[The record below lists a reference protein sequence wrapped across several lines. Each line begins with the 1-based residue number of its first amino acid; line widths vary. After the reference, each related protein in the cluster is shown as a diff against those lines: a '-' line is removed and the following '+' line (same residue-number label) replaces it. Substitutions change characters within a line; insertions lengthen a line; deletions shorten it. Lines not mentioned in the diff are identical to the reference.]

1 MTTTSFNFTLSSF
14 PDHCEYPYE
23 DEMPNRCGI
32 IHARGPQP
40 QNKIT
45 SNDIQE
51 YIKNFETKMSQFLAG
66 TAEVTG
72 DELKKLG
79 AKDIDAEVE
88 KFISANSQ
96 ELAKD
101 KWLCPLSGKK
111 FKGPDYIRKHIMS
124 KHAEKVEE
132 VKKEVEYF
140 NNYLK
145 DSKRPQLPEH
155 PGNAKR
161 ESVGNSPMGGYR
173 QPHFNASP
181 MPYQGY
187 PYGSAPMM
195 MPRGRGGFSRGGGR
209 NMDAPHRPLIHYR
222 DLDAPASSVDDIF

>member
-1 MTTTSFNFTLSSF
+1 
-14 PDHCEYPYE
+14 
-23 DEMPNRCGI
+23 MPNRCGI

-51 YIKNFETKMSQFLAG
+51 YIKTFETKMSQFLAG
-66 TAEVTG
+66 SAEVPEE
-72 DELKKLG
+72 ELKKLG
-79 AKDIDAEVE
+79 AKDVDAEVE
-88 KFISANSQ
+88 KFISANTQ

-111 FKGPDYIRKHIMS
+111 FKGPEYIRKHIMS

-145 DSKRPQLPEH
+145 DSKRSQLPEH
-155 PGNAKR
+155 PGNAKK
-161 ESVGNSPMGGYR
+161 EGNTNSPMYR
-173 QPHFNASP
+173 QPHFAATP

-187 PYGSAPMM
+187 YGSGPMM
-195 MPRGRGGFSRGGGR
+195 VPRGRADSR
-209 NMDAPHRPLIHYR
+209 AV
-222 DLDAPASSVDDIF
+222 VDGWTSHIVH

>member
-1 MTTTSFNFTLSSF
+1 MIQNIISFLV
-14 PDHCEYPYE
+14 DHCEYPYE

-32 IHARGPQP
+32 IHARGPAP

-45 SNDIQE
+45 QSEIQE
-51 YIKNFETKMSQFLAG
+51 YIRNFETKMSQFLASN
-66 TAEVTG
+66 AEVQE

-79 AKDIDAEVE
+79 AKNMDEEVE
-88 KFISANSQ
+88 KFVSANSQ

-111 FKGPDYIRKHIMS
+111 FKGPEYIRKHILN

-145 DSKRPQLPEH
+145 DAKRPQLPEH
-155 PGNAKR
+155 PSKKDGTPTQ
-161 ESVGNSPMGGYR
+161 SPVAGPGFR
-173 QPHFNASP
+173 
-181 MPYQGY
+181 PYPPVV
-187 PYGSAPMM
+187 PYHAPYPMM
-195 MPRGRGGFSRGGGR
+195 SRGRGFGRGRG
-209 NMDAPHRPLIHYR
+209 MPAHDYRPVIHYR
-222 DLDAPASSVDDIF
+222 DLDAPREPDEFI

>member
-1 MTTTSFNFTLSSF
+1 
-14 PDHCEYPYE
+14 
-23 DEMPNRCGI
+23 MPNRCGI

-45 SNDIQE
+45 SSEVQD
-51 YIKNFETKMSQFLAG
+51 YIKNFDAKIAQFLSSA
-66 TAEVTG
+66 TEIV
-72 DELKKLG
+72 DEELRKLG

-88 KFISANSQ
+88 KFITANSQ

-111 FKGPDYIRKHIMS
+111 FKGPEYIRKHIMG

-155 PGNAKR
+155 PGNSKK
-161 ESVGNSPMGGYR
+161 ETPTNPQMFR
-173 QPHFNASP
+173 QPQFGVA
-181 MPYQGY
+181 MGY
-187 PYGSAPMM
+187 PYNPWMP
-195 MPRGRGGFSRGGGR
+195 PRGRGGFGGRGGRG
-209 NMDAPHRPLIHYR
+209 MDSAHRPLIHYR
-222 DLDAPASSVDDIF
+222 DLDAPASGLDDIF

>member
-1 MTTTSFNFTLSSF
+1 
-14 PDHCEYPYE
+14 
-23 DEMPNRCGI
+23 MPNRCGI

-40 QNKIT
+40 QNKIN
-45 SNDIQE
+45 SVEIQD
-51 YIKNFETKMSQFLAG
+51 YIKNFDAKISQFLANS
-66 TAEVTG
+66 AEVQG
-72 DELKKLG
+72 EEMKKLG
-79 AKDIDAEVE
+79 AKDIDLEVE
-88 KFISANSQ
+88 KFITANSQ

-155 PGNAKR
+155 PGNMKK
-161 ESVGNSPMGGYR
+161 ETPTNSPMFR
-173 QPHFNASP
+173 QQHAPFSGAP
-181 MPYQGY
+181 MSFH
-187 PYGSAPMM
+187 PYGYGGPPPMM
-195 MPRGRGGFSRGGGR
+195 SGGGGRGRFNRGGGR
-209 NMDAPHRPLIHYR
+209 MDNAHRPLIHYR
-222 DLDAPASSVDDIF
+222 DLDAPAGGVDDIF

>member
-1 MTTTSFNFTLSSF
+1 
-14 PDHCEYPYE
+14 
-23 DEMPNRCGI
+23 MPNRCGI

-40 QNKIT
+40 QNKIS
-45 SNDIQE
+45 SNDIQD
-51 YIKNFETKMSQFLAG
+51 YIKNFETKMSQFLAAS
-66 TAEVTG
+66 AEVPIE
-72 DELKKLG
+72 ELRKLG
-79 AKDIDAEVE
+79 AKDVDAEVE
-88 KFISANSQ
+88 KFINANSQ

-132 VKKEVEYF
+132 VKKEVEFF

-155 PGNAKR
+155 PGNAKK
-161 ESVGNSPMGGYR
+161 EGMNNSPHYR
-173 QPHFNASP
+173 QPHFAAAP
-181 MPYQGY
+181 MPYQGF
-187 PYGSAPMM
+187 PYGGAPML

-209 NMDAPHRPLIHYR
+209 MEQPHRPLIHYR
-222 DLDAPASSVDDIF
+222 DLDAPSSSVDDIF

>member
-1 MTTTSFNFTLSSF
+1 
-14 PDHCEYPYE
+14 
-23 DEMPNRCGI
+23 MPNRCGI

-40 QNKIT
+40 QNKVNST
-45 SNDIQE
+45 EIQD
-51 YIKNFETKMSQFLAG
+51 YIKNFDNKISQFLTSSADVPQ
-66 TAEVTG
+66 E
-72 DELKKLG
+72 ELKKLG

-88 KFISANSQ
+88 KFITANSQ

-111 FKGPDYIRKHIMS
+111 FKGPDYIRKHIFN

-155 PGNAKR
+155 PGNVPKKENPPNANMFR
-161 ESVGNSPMGGYR
+161 
-173 QPHFNASP
+173 PHFTP
-181 MPYQGY
+181 MPYN
-187 PYGSAPMM
+187 PYGGYAPM
-195 MPRGRGGFSRGGGR
+195 PHRGRGGFSRGGR
-209 NMDAPHRPLIHYR
+209 MDMGHRPIINYR
-222 DLDAPASSVDDIF
+222 DLDAEKPDDFF

>member
-1 MTTTSFNFTLSSF
+1 
-14 PDHCEYPYE
+14 
-23 DEMPNRCGI
+23 MPNRCGI

-40 QNKIT
+40 QNKI
-45 SNDIQE
+45 SVNDIQD
-51 YIKNFETKMSQFLAG
+51 YIKNFEAKISQFLAG
-66 TAEVTG
+66 SADVAE

-88 KFISANSQ
+88 KFISANTQ

-161 ESVGNSPMGGYR
+161 EGPGNAQMGGYR
-173 QPHFNASP
+173 QPHFAASP

-187 PYGSAPMM
+187 PYGSGPMM

-209 NMDAPHRPLIHYR
+209 MDAPHRPLIHYR
-222 DLDAPASSVDDIF
+222 DLDAPSGSVDDIF

>member
-1 MTTTSFNFTLSSF
+1 MIPFNFLTST
-14 PDHCEYPYE
+14 DHCEYPYE

-45 SNDIQE
+45 ANDIQE
-51 YIKNFETKMSQFLAG
+51 YIKNFETKMAQFLAG
-66 TAEVTG
+66 SAEVSE

-155 PGNAKR
+155 PGNARK
-161 ESVGNSPMGGYR
+161 EGTNNSPMYR
-173 QPHFNASP
+173 QPHFAASP

-187 PYGSAPMM
+187 PYGAGAMM
-195 MPRGRGGFSRGGGR
+195 MPRGPRGGFSRGGGR
-209 NMDAPHRPLIHYR
+209 MDAPHRPLIHYR
-222 DLDAPASSVDDIF
+222 DLDAPSSSVDDIF